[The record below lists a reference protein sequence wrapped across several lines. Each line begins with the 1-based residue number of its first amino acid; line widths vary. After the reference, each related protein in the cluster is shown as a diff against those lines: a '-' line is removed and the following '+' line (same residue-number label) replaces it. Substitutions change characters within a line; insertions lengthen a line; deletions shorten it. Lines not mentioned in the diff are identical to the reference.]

1 MKTIKPQK
9 LGILTRCFE
18 YSRQFKLGVSVF
30 MFVPL
35 SGKADLYSE
44 VSMWKFAAAELG
56 KDAALDVGIPKAKS
70 EFLVTG
76 SAYVPGGKPQAGCPV
91 RAQLDTHEKLLH
103 VYGDRYW
110 NGPFQTDPV
119 PFTSM
124 PLDWAHTFGGEG
136 YDKNPLG
143 KGFKPITQ
151 GKVEIKWLPNI
162 QYPTKLDTSQ
172 KKYEPAGFGPID
184 IIWPQRF
191 SKAGTHDDRW
201 LKEDFPGFAR
211 DIDWTIFNLSQH
223 DQWFDKPLQGDEP
236 YLLENMHP
244 AKPLIK
250 GNLPGFIA
258 RCFINRI
265 SEGREMFEEIQTHLS
280 TVWFFPHAERVI
292 LIYQGACSI
301 LEEDGADILQVVIG
315 AEKSGEPKPAE
326 YYKEV
331 FAQRMDKENGHLY
344 ALRDKDLLP
353 SGLAEESPEQEE
365 EKALYDTGEDLIRK
379 NMRRRQVRE
388 IEKARAVVASYGLD
402 PDLHGPKMPPPE
414 EPLPALEQLPAYMDK
429 MWAEAEA
436 QKKTAE
442 EGAEKSLKEAEK
454 ILADLGMDP
463 KVIRQET
470 SERPKGPPTFSAQAQ
485 IDSLKNLSQT
495 LRNQG
500 IVVDEIEG
508 YVNDAVFC
516 NRLFEGERNIKELYR
531 FSAHLQDP
539 ALPIAS
545 EKVQPLRQEI
555 QAAYSRGQHFRE
567 TDLTGAD
574 LSGLDLHGADFEK
587 AFLESVDFS
596 GANLTGCN
604 FKNAVLAHSI
614 LKSAKLTAANL
625 EEANIGG
632 AQLSG
637 ADFSSSN
644 LTKAI
649 LGKADL
655 TGANFRGAQLQGADC
670 SGAIFKDADFSEA
683 HAEQLNFLECNLQG
697 IKLSGAKMGKCIFLK
712 ADVTGVDFSGT
723 SLQSSTFLEVKG
735 KGAKFRGAD
744 LSRACFVQQCN
755 FESADFTGAC
765 LVRANLRGSILSGCD
780 FTQAQLDS
788 ADLSECD
795 LRNAKFY
802 RATAHEARFVKA
814 NLADAMM
821 SSINAI
827 NAIFQ
832 RSDIRGADLRG
843 ANLFQ
848 ADIARVHADTRTKFD
863 NAFMKK
869 VRIYPLRVK

>member
-1 MKTIKPQK
+1 M
-9 LGILTRCFE
+9 
-18 YSRQFKLGVSVF
+18 
-30 MFVPL
+30 
-35 SGKADLYSE
+35 
-44 VSMWKFAAAELG
+44 
-56 KDAALDVGIPKAKS
+56 
-70 EFLVTG
+70 
-76 SAYVPGGKPQAGCPV
+76 
-91 RAQLDTHEKLLH
+91 H
-103 VYGDRYW
+103 
-110 NGPFQTDPV
+110 
-119 PFTSM
+119 
-124 PLDWAHTFGGEG
+124 
-136 YDKNPLG
+136 
-143 KGFKPITQ
+143 

-162 QYPTKLDTSQ
+162 QYPAKLVMSPEQHT
-172 KKYEPAGFGPID
+172 EPAGFGPID
-184 IIWPQRF
+184 FTLPQRF
-191 SKAGTHDDRW
+191 SKTGTYDDRW

-211 DIDWTIFNLSQH
+211 DIDWTIFNLSQP
-223 DQWFDKPLQGDEP
+223 DQWFDKPLQGDEA

-244 AKPLIK
+244 AKSRIE
-250 GNLPGFIA
+250 GNLPGFAA
-258 RCFINRI
+258 RCFISRI
-265 SEGREMFEEIQTHLS
+265 IEGGERFEEIQMHLS
-280 TVWFFPHAERVI
+280 TVWFFPNAERAV
-292 LIYQGACSI
+292 LIFHGSAFVQ
-301 LEEDGADILQVVIG
+301 EDDAADVLHIVAGCERIR
-315 AEKSGEPKPAE
+315 EPKGIE
-326 YYKEV
+326 HYRQV
-331 FAQRMDKENGHLY
+331 LSQRLDKEKGHLA
-344 ALRDKDLLP
+344 ALRDGDLLP
-353 SGLAEESPEQEE
+353 AGMNEPDTAIEAERAMINSERLL
-365 EKALYDTGEDLIRK
+365 EKNLRKKAEAERQRSRAL
-379 NMRRRQVRE
+379 
-388 IEKARAVVASYGLD
+388 VASFGLD
-402 PDLHGPKMPPPE
+402 PDKFGPP
-414 EPLPALEQLPAYMDK
+414 PLPADQPIPDIDKLPELIEQIE
-429 MWAEAEA
+429 AEAEKHKKAMEEQSAERDKVLEKLCA
-436 QKKTAE
+436 QAGMDFKAFRAKQIETPT
-442 EGAEKSLKEAEK
+442 GPPQFSAEKQMKLIRDLAEKCRQQGVPIDGIDNMLNDPERRKMMENAETKIKEAYR
-454 ILADLGMDP
+454 ITAHHQTAAP
-463 KVIRQET
+463 KMSVEQVDQVRNAV
-470 SERPKGPPTFSAQAQ
+470 SEA
-485 IDSLKNLSQT
+485 
-495 LRNQG
+495 
-500 IVVDEIEG
+500 
-508 YVNDAVFC
+508 YV
-516 NRLFEGERNIKELYR
+516 RGES
-531 FSAHLQDP
+531 FT
-539 ALPIAS
+539 
-545 EKVQPLRQEI
+545 
-555 QAAYSRGQHFRE
+555 GQ
-567 TDLTGAD
+567 DLTGAD
-574 LSGLDLHGADFEK
+574 LSGIDLHGADFEE

-655 TGANFRGAQLQGADC
+655 TGANFRGALLQGADC

-683 HAEQLNFLECNLQG
+683 HAEQLNFLECSLQG
-697 IKLSGAKMGKCIFLK
+697 IKLTGAKMGKCIFLK
-712 ADVTGVDFSGT
+712 TDVTGVDFSNT

-735 KGAKFRGAD
+735 KGAKFRGAN
-744 LSRACFVQQCN
+744 LSGACFVQQCN